1 MQKLVDVKIDGIK
14 FKIKEFQ
21 WEKSL
26 EIQKLTLVTL
36 SPVLNILGLNS
47 GKDNE
52 DDGKALLENL
62 EIGNLGHALKDCL
75 MTIDR
80 PFDYFKQIF
89 ENTYV
94 IKKNQAG
101 QEGEFSLANDDEL
114 NETFHKKT
122 MTAMKL
128 VIEVLKVNELL
139 FSNGLGGLG
148 KIIGTLMNM
157 MQK

>member
-1 MQKLVDVKIDGIK
+1 MQKIVNVTIDGIK

-26 EIQKLTLVTL
+26 EIQKTTMITL

-47 GKDNE
+47 GNDEE
-52 DDGKALLENL
+52 DDNKSLLDK
-62 EIGNLGHALKDCL
+62 IKIDNLGNAIRDCL
-75 MTIDR
+75 LSIDN
-80 PFDYFKQIF
+80 PFSFFKQVF

-94 IKKNQAG
+94 IKKNQSG
-101 QEGEFSLANDDEL
+101 QEGEFPLTDSEIL

-122 MTAMKL
+122 MTAVKL

-139 FSNGLGGLG
+139 FSNGLGGFG
-148 KIIGTLMNM
+148 KIIGSLMST

>member
-47 GKDNE
+47 GKDDQ
-52 DDGKALLENL
+52 DDNLSLLDKLKIENL
-62 EIGNLGHALKDCL
+62 GNALKDSL
-75 MTIDR
+75 MTIER
-80 PFDYFKQIF
+80 PFEFFKQIF

-94 IKKNQAG
+94 IKKNKSG

-148 KIIGTLMNM
+148 NIIGTLMNT